1 MITSR
6 RSALLPFERKQ
17 VWEMVLDVDHYKRWR
32 SDVSHTEKI
41 NEKQFIEYSTQGIP
55 TTFTVTAV
63 QPYQRWELDLENSN
77 LKGHWV
83 GIFTCKENQTEI
95 DFTESVTVKK
105 WFFTPFVKL
114 FLKKQQAQFI
124 ADLEKALIA

>member
-17 VWEMVLDVDHYKRWR
+17 VWEIVLDVDHYKTWR

-63 QPYQRWELDLENSN
+63 QPYQRWEFDLDNCN
-77 LKGHWV
+77 IKGHWI
-83 GIFTCKENQTEI
+83 GILIGLVFSLAKRI
-95 DFTESVTVKK
+95 
-105 WFFTPFVKL
+105 KL
-114 FLKKQQAQFI
+114 KSISPNRSQ
-124 ADLEKALIA
+124 